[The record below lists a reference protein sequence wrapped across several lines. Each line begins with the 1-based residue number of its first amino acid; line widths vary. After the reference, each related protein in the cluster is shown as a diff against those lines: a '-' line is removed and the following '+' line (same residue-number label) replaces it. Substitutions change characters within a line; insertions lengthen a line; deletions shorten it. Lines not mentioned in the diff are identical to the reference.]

1 MSTFD
6 HGCTFASGA
15 SRAAGSSSSIR
26 TALAAIAAVSVFS
39 GALVASELVGSPSA
53 AGARG
58 EITPAASFEARW
70 WPGEVTTSAHQ
81 RPARMADSDLTF
93 AKGYQQRAAARQALL
108 AARQAEAEASALI
121 PFGRSAALAPREPH
135 RVAARTGES
144 PSFGPREGRL

>member
-6 HGCTFASGA
+6 DGFRFASGA
-15 SRAAGSSSSIR
+15 SRAARSSAGIK

-39 GALVASELVGSPSA
+39 GALVASELVASPSA

-58 EITPAASFEARW
+58 ETTQAATFEARW
-70 WPGEVTTSAHQ
+70 WPGEVTPAAR

-93 AKGYQQRAAARQALL
+93 AKGYPQRVAARQALL
-108 AARQAEAEASALI
+108 AARQAEAETSALT

-135 RVAARTGES
+135 RVVARTGE
-144 PSFGPREGRL
+144 PTSFGPREGRL

>member
-15 SRAAGSSSSIR
+15 SRAARSSAGIK

-39 GALVASELVGSPSA
+39 GALVASELVASPSA

-58 EITPAASFEARW
+58 ETTQAASFEGRW
-70 WPGEVTTSAHQ
+70 WPGEVTPPAR

-93 AKGYQQRAAARQALL
+93 AKGYPQRVAARQALL
-108 AARQAEAEASALI
+108 AARQAEAETLT

-135 RVAARTGES
+135 RVVARTGE
-144 PSFGPREGRL
+144 PTSFGPREGRL